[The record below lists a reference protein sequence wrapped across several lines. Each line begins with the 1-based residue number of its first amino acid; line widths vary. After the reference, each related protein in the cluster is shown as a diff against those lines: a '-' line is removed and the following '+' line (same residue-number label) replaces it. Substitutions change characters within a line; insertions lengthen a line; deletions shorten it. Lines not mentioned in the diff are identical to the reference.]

1 VRRFRVL
8 SDAGEPAG
16 EGITWSDGA
25 VVVRLHASPQMESF
39 DGFSDATAYLGATRL
54 TVEWIDVEIYST
66 EGSEDEAP
74 PTKR

>member
-1 VRRFRVL
+1 
-8 SDAGEPAG
+8 
-16 EGITWSDGA
+16 
-25 VVVRLHASPQMESF
+25 MESF

>member
-1 VRRFRVL
+1 VRRFKVL

-16 EGITWSDGA
+16 EGITWSDGG
-25 VVVRLHASPQMESF
+25 VVLRLHGSAQAQSF
-39 DGFSDATAYLGATRL
+39 DGLADATAFLEATRRK
-54 TVEWIDVEIYST
+54 VEWVDVELYST